1 MAAIRLFAVSYASVT
16 VTTVTCSSTRR
27 PSLRRKVRSMRA
39 ASSRLWV
46 AISAATPDWRT
57 RLNELL
63 EHALGGGRVEIA
75 GRLVGKEEPRPIGD
89 GAGDGHALLLA
100 AGKLRGAVI
109 AALGNAERVEELAR
123 ALLGFGSR
131 QAKDELRQ
139 HDVLERREFRQEMVE
154 LIDEADLRAAHAGAL
169 AVAELDAIDAVDHH
183 GAAIGAFEQSG
194 DVQQRRLPRPRGPEQ
209 GNGLAGIKRGGR
221 ALEHF
226 DDAGALGV
234 SALQVLKVE
243 RRRLI

>member
-1 MAAIRLFAVSYASVT
+1 M
-16 VTTVTCSSTRR
+16 
-27 PSLRRKVRSMRA
+27 PS
-39 ASSRLWV
+39 
-46 AISAATPDWRT
+46 
-57 RLNELL
+57 EF
-63 EHALGGGRVEIA
+63 
-75 GRLVGKEEPRPIGD
+75 
-89 GAGDGHALLLA
+89 
-100 AGKLRGAVI
+100 
-109 AALGNAERVEELAR
+109 EELAR
-123 ALLGFGSR
+123 ALLGLGSR

-183 GAAIGAFEQSG
+183 GAAVGAFEQTC
-194 DVQQRRLPRPRGPEQ
+194 DVEQRRLPRSRGPEQ
-209 GNGLAGIKRGGR
+209 GNGLAGIERGRR